1 VEQLRNL
8 NLVDVDAR
16 VPRLRAAHHEQPTAE
31 RRARHAGQ
39 VLHHLERVVVGAGHH
54 AELRLREPH
63 LRHLAAVLH
72 ATHDRLVRA
81 RLAQHVRHLGA
92 LARLHVFGLGEG
104 LEARGGDAHA
114 HGPGRNIHHLEATRV
129 VGERLFVTDEHRR
142 SDDRLARS
150 RRLQPADEVHHG
162 HASVLHDG
170 RFDDLLLHREVR
182 GELNAHRSR
191 LAIDLGGREDELL
204 RGGDGGGIERGPAL

>member
-1 VEQLRNL
+1 MEQLGNL

-114 HGPGRNIHHLEATRV
+114 HGPGRNVHHLEAARV
-129 VGERLFVTDEHRR
+129 VGERLFVTDEHRP
-142 SDDRLARS
+142 AATTGS
-150 RRLQPADEVHHG
+150 RVPAVFNRPTKFTTGTPASCTTGASTTCCCTVKFEV
-162 HASVLHDG
+162 
-170 RFDDLLLHREVR
+170 
-182 GELNAHRSR
+182 N
-191 LAIDLGGREDELL
+191 
-204 RGGDGGGIERGPAL
+204 